1 MVSKIVP
8 ALLILLLAY
17 GSSIG
22 AAQALDVTRSVTIKA
37 PAEDV
42 WDEVNDFDDLDGWHP
57 AIAETEIT
65 KGENNQPDAQRLL
78 TLGDGGTINEELLE
92 YDDAGMSFTYKILK
106 GVLPVKNYES
116 TVMVEAAGANKSKA
130 TWTGT
135 FDARGADD
143 KTATET
149 MAGVYQAGLDN
160 VKKELEMND

>member
-1 MVSKIVP
+1 MARKLVP
-8 ALLILLLAY
+8 TLIILTAAY
-17 GSSIG
+17 GASIN
-22 AAQALDVTRSVTIKA
+22 AAQALEVTKSVTIKA
-37 PAEDV
+37 PAADV

-57 AIAETEIT
+57 AVAETEIT
-65 KGENNQPDAQRLL
+65 KGENNQPGAQRLL